1 MCRVISDIAASSPPA
16 RFHCYPR
23 QLQWRSFTLKLCS
36 NWQWLHDSSWKA
48 TTSIS
53 SVSLKCSMEKGGQL
67 YCVRSASYFHFIST
81 NKMLG
86 KDRCWGAVVRAA
98 AWLSPIHDYQM
109 IGPQNNTGGGRLS
122 NLCGGWEIQYTKHHN
137 TVQKLCTT
145 LQTGGYI
152 ANIKQRKPGLR
163 IHQLSSGVMLI
174 TARGTHHHPAP
185 VSLVSNAAPPL
196 SPADDFSMEVSFAIN
211 AGQRTWR

>member
-1 MCRVISDIAASSPPA
+1 MTSWL
-16 RFHCYPR
+16 
-23 QLQWRSFTLKLCS
+23 QLKGNHQHLFMW
-36 NWQWLHDSSWKA
+36 
-48 TTSIS
+48 
-53 SVSLKCSMEKGGQL
+53 LKCLMEKGGQL

-86 KDRCWGAVVRAA
+86 KDRCWVAVVRAA

-122 NLCGGWEIQYTKHHN
+122 NLCGGWEIQHTKHHN

-152 ANIKQRKPGLR
+152 ANIKQRMLGLR

-174 TARGTHHHPAP
+174 TARGAHHHPAP
-185 VSLVSNAAPPL
+185 VSLVSDAAPPL
-196 SPADDFSMEVSFAIN
+196 SPADDFSMELSQMSQFFFD
-211 AGQRTWR
+211 WRLP